1 MRIAAALAFGLVL
14 AGHAPALAQSPAPEP
29 VPVAEWPLSKISAMG
44 AAIYR
49 QDVAAWVSTD
59 ALLAHLAGAPPPE
72 GMAGWI
78 VVDEGED
85 QRVRYIRRDG
95 VTLRAAFDVVVRDG
109 RAGAV
114 ELVDAELSE
123 SERSRFV
130 ARQTAIENIGR
141 LRCSQRLNT
150 VVLDDPDSDNWL
162 VWLLTSTNDAD
173 VVPMGG
179 HYRFTISADGTT
191 VLQRDQLSNGC
202 LPMEKP
208 DPSPDRQTAA
218 LVVSQIVSQTPVET
232 HVFLSLQNRMP
243 IYVMAGDRL
252 YEVEGA
258 RIREVPR

>member
-1 MRIAAALAFGLVL
+1 MRVAAAFAFGLAL
-14 AGHAPALAQSPAPEP
+14 ICQAPALAQSAPTP
-29 VPVAEWPLSKISAMG
+29 VPIAEWPLSKITAMG

-59 ALLAHLAGAPPPE
+59 ALLAHLAGAPPPQ

-95 VTLRAAFDVVVRDG
+95 ETLKAAFDVVVRDG
-109 RAGAV
+109 QAGAV
-114 ELVDAELSE
+114 ELSDEVLSE
-123 SERSRFV
+123 SERARFV

-150 VVLDDPDSDNWL
+150 VVLDDPDSDGWL
-162 VWLLTSTNDAD
+162 VWLLTSTNDANIIP
-173 VVPMGG
+173 VGG
-179 HYRFTISADGTT
+179 HYRFTISADGLT

-202 LPMEKP
+202 LPMEKT
-208 DPSPDRQTAA
+208 SPPPGTETAG

-232 HVFLSLQNRMP
+232 HVFLSLQNRIP
-243 IYVMAGDRL
+243 IFVAVGDRL
-252 YEVEGA
+252 FEVNGA
-258 RIREVPR
+258 AIRDVQR